1 VHVEAG
7 MTRTTFASHSSSRP
21 LASLFLASLALGSV
35 AHLAGPAHA
44 GSPPRQPAA
53 SPAHPGAGPVHRPA
67 VVRCRLDAAE
77 LYVTTTASTQAP
89 DQPYRTLRILQSG
102 AWILDQAG
110 VRSTGCLDDGQMSSL
125 QGTLAQ
131 ADFTPPPWRIRCK
144 ALPTTTVT
152 VADHAGGRKA
162 RYSTPCGALAHESI
176 HELVRAADAAIQ
188 AAPEPPHAGPAP
200 EPPHAGP
207 VPEPPHAGPVPEP
220 PHTLPVVPACSFR
233 GRPLYREVQWS
244 VGDETSAQAPRTE
257 LVLYPGGGWL
267 YTAQGVSRRG
277 CMQRSE
283 LATVRAR
290 LRQASM
296 KSQAVTGGQCDA
308 VNSDRHRITTA
319 RGTVTWEGPCPG
331 ALPHRTVLGVRSL
344 MHRAAGL

>member
-1 VHVEAG
+1 
-7 MTRTTFASHSSSRP
+7 MTRTTLRSSRP

-53 SPAHPGAGPVHRPA
+53 SPAHPGPGAGPIYRPA

-102 AWILDQAG
+102 AWILDEAG
-110 VRSTGCLDDGQMSSL
+110 ARSTGCLDDGQMSSL

-152 VADHAGGRKA
+152 VADHASGRKA
-162 RYSTPCGALAHESI
+162 LYSTPCGALAHESI
-176 HELVRAADAAIQ
+176 HELVRAVNAAIQ
-188 AAPEPPHAGPAP
+188 AAP

-220 PHTLPVVPACSFR
+220 PHTLPVEPTCSFR
-233 GRPLYREVQWS
+233 GRPMYREVQWS
-244 VGDETSAQAPRTE
+244 VGGGSSAQAPETE
-257 LVLYPGGGWL
+257 LVLYPSGGWV
-267 YTAQGVSRRG
+267 YTAQGASRRG
-277 CMQRSE
+277 CMQRSD

-290 LRQASM
+290 LGQVNM
-296 KSQAVTGGQCDA
+296 KSQVVTGGQCAA
-308 VNSDRHRITTA
+308 VNFDRHRITTA
-319 RGTVTWEGPCPG
+319 RGNVTWEGPCPG
-331 ALPHRTVLGVRSL
+331 ALPHRTVLGVQHL
-344 MHRAAGL
+344 MHRTAGL